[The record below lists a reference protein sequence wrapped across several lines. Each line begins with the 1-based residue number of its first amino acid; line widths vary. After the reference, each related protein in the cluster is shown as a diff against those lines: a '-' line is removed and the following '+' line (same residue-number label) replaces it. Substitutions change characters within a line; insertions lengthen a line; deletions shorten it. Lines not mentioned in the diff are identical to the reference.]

1 MMQWAGHLSK
11 KAGRGDLHLHLM
23 VALAVRNVA
32 GKVDIRTELQA
43 VPLSQLCVET
53 VARDQVIGVL
63 L

>member
-1 MMQWAGHLSK
+1 MMRWVGHLSK

-32 GKVDIRTELQA
+32 GKVDNHTELQA
-43 VPLSQLCVET
+43 VPLSQLCVERS
-53 VARDQVIGVL
+53 ARDQVIDVL